1 MSFVALRG
9 RCERRARSAPPA
21 LPRVVVLLAALALGA
36 VLSVALSAEPAAAH
50 SFLVGTS
57 PAQGE
62 RLASPPQAVVLEFSE
77 QVDPSSVVV
86 SLRTGDGQPVEAGST
101 SLVGGGLE
109 VRVGLEPDMGEGVY
123 VVAWDAVSAVDG
135 HGSAGEFAFAIGDA
149 GVIPA
154 SAASSPTSGADV
166 ALSWLFFAGLAAAA
180 GALVLQAAADPA
192 VFPARVALRGGL
204 LAAMAGVLG
213 TFVVGD
219 VAKLSLLL
227 ALQALAAAMVA
238 VGLGWRWPPPA
249 AVVAAA
255 GLWALGSHGSARA
268 GILGWLVDVV
278 HLTAGAAW
286 VGALVLAAWTGWR
299 LRRDRHAWLPLVRS
313 YARVAVALMAVLG
326 VAGVAAAF
334 QLLPSWEALWR
345 TDYGRLVTIKAL
357 LFAAAVLLAGTA
369 RWWWLR
375 SARTVALRRTMTVEG
390 GVLVAALVVASLL
403 VNGAPPEPA
412 GAAERLLGP
421 PPLAAP
427 VARDA
432 GLAGQLNVEVAA
444 DGGRLDVKVFGP
456 SGPLSGTTVE
466 LATQAAEGPSRDLVP
481 RPCGPGCFTQAFD
494 LAQGTTTVRVTA
506 AAPDWTGGTY
516 EAQLLWPPGT
526 PGSETLQE
534 VVARMRSLPE
544 VTVTET
550 VTSGPGS
557 KVTPSTFTMSGEQF
571 IAAEPYAA
579 ANLDDVRLLPGA
591 PPRLVLYL
599 PGSQIFGVL
608 ELDDAGRISAARLVT
623 RGHDITRTFSYP
635 SE

>member
-9 RCERRARSAPPA
+9 RCGRRARFAQA
-21 LPRVVVLLAALALGA
+21 RRRVVVLFAALALGA
-36 VLSVALSAEPAAAH
+36 ALSVEPAAAH

-77 QVDPSSVVV
+77 RVDASSVVV
-86 SLRTGDGQPVEAGST
+86 SLRTGDDQRVDAGST
-101 SLVGGGLE
+101 SLAGGDLE
-109 VRVGLEPDMGEGVY
+109 VRLGVEPDMADGVY
-123 VVAWDAVSAVDG
+123 VVAWEAVSAVDG
-135 HGSAGEFAFAIGDA
+135 HGSAGEFAFALGDT

-154 SAASSPTSGADV
+154 SAASSSTSVADV

-180 GALVLQAAADPA
+180 GGLVLQAAADPA
-192 VFPARVALRGGL
+192 VLPARLAQRGGL

-213 TFVVGD
+213 TLIVGD
-219 VAKLSLLL
+219 ARELSLLF

-238 VGLGWRWPPPA
+238 VGLRWRWPA
-249 AVVAAA
+249 GVAVVVAA
-255 GLWALGSHGSARA
+255 GLWAAGSHGSARA
-268 GILGWLVDVV
+268 GVVGWLVDVV
-278 HLTAGAAW
+278 HLMAGAAW

-299 LRRDRHAWLPLVRS
+299 LRRDRDAWLILVRS
-313 YARVAVALMAVLG
+313 YGRVAVILVAVLG
-326 VAGVAAAF
+326 VAGVVAAF
-334 QLLPSWEALWR
+334 QLLPSWQALWR
-345 TDYGRLVTIKAL
+345 TEYGRLVTIKAV

-375 SARTVALRRTMTVEG
+375 SARTVGLRRTMTVEG

-444 DGGRLDVKVFGP
+444 DGDRLDVKVFGP
-456 SGPLSGTTVE
+456 SGPLSGTTLE
-466 LATQAAEGPSRDLVP
+466 LATRAAGGPSRDLAP
-481 RPCGPGCFTQAFD
+481 RPCGTGCFTQAFD
-494 LAQGTTTVRVTA
+494 LAPGATTVRVTA
-506 AAPDWTGGTY
+506 AAPDWIGGTY
-516 EAQLLWPPGT
+516 EAQLVWPPGT
-526 PGSETLQE
+526 PGSETLRE
-534 VVARMRSLPE
+534 VVTRMRSLPE
-544 VTVTET
+544 ITVTET

-557 KVTPSTFTMSGEQF
+557 KVTPSTFTMSGERF

-579 ANLDDVRLLPGA
+579 ANLDDVRLLAGA
-591 PPRLVLYL
+591 PSRLVLYL
-599 PGSQIFGVL
+599 PGSQIFGAL
-608 ELDDAGRISAARLVT
+608 ELDDVGRIAAARLVT